1 VGQEGGTGRGNN
13 QSVSFIDHRE
23 VTVATPTDPDGE
35 FLTPIMT
42 MEDRLRDAQRTL
54 LGVHAPFS
62 EIVAHPDRFDPAGIA
77 RIRVL
82 IDQLDAAIRKESNL
96 IPSSSGWGQFGG

>member
-1 VGQEGGTGRGNN
+1 M
-13 QSVSFIDHRE
+13 
-23 VTVATPTDPDGE
+23 ATPTDPDGE

-42 MEDRLRDAQRTL
+42 MEARLRDAQRTL

-62 EIVAHPDRFDPAGIA
+62 EIVAHPARFDPAGID

-96 IPSSSGWGQFGG
+96 IPSSSGWEQHRG